1 MWKAKDPIPR
11 FSRRMLKAGMASE
24 EELKKI
30 DEQIKQQVQDA
41 VEFAKQSPYPAADEV
56 TDHVYV

>member
-24 EELKKI
+24 EELKTI

-41 VEFAKQSPYPAADEV
+41 VEFANQSPYPAADEV